1 MDRGRE
7 NRDGNGL
14 PQGHKKAT
22 KIVPLAKKKKKHFVC
37 AYYSLKQQE
46 TNQVT
51 VATFNKVTQ
60 YNHKVTIY
68 VCLDLYWKK

>member
-22 KIVPLAKKKKKHFVC
+22 KIVPLAKKKKKTLC
-37 AYYSLKQQE
+37 LCILQLKTARDESSNRSNIQQSHS
-46 TNQVT
+46 V
-51 VATFNKVTQ
+51 
-60 YNHKVTIY
+60 
-68 VCLDLYWKK
+68 